1 MAIQLIAVIFF
12 VFSLNS
18 AAFSAEN
25 SSVCEGVNCELKLEP
40 KEQSS
45 NAGYFSVEW
54 NTSSTNQID
63 PEQVLIDSARKS
75 PLYLQLATNE
85 SFSPQLQRLDVT
97 HQDKIHL
104 TGYDDGTYFL
114 RLLDEQQNVLSN
126 VASVTVTHH
135 PLARVWL
142 VFGVGALMFVI
153 LIGYMISR
161 AFRSKETSTED

>member
-12 VFSLNS
+12 VLSLNS

-25 SSVCEGVNCELKLEP
+25 SSACEGVDCELKLEP
-40 KEQSS
+40 VEQSS

-54 NTSSTNQID
+54 NRSNTNQID

-75 PLYLQLATNE
+75 PLYLQLSTSEN
-85 SFSPQLQRLDVT
+85 FSPELQLLDVT
-97 HQDKIHL
+97 YQDKVHL
-104 TGYDDGTYFL
+104 TGYEDGIYFL

-126 VASVTVTHH
+126 VASVTVAHH
-135 PLARVWL
+135 PLERVWF
-142 VFGVGALMFVI
+142 VFGIGALMFVI

-161 AFRSKETSTED
+161 AFQSKETSTEG

>member
-1 MAIQLIAVIFF
+1 MALQLIAVIFF

-18 AAFSAEN
+18 AALSAES

-40 KEQSS
+40 SEQDS

-54 NTSSTNQID
+54 NSSNTNQID
-63 PEQVLIDSARKS
+63 PQRVLIDSADKS
-75 PLYLQLATNE
+75 PLYLQLSTNE
-85 SFSPQLQRLDVT
+85 SFSPQLQLLDVT

-142 VFGVGALMFVI
+142 VFGIGALMFVI

-161 AFRSKETSTED
+161 AFRSKETSTEG

>member
-1 MAIQLIAVIFF
+1 MALQLIAVIFF

-25 SSVCEGVNCELKLEP
+25 SSVCEGVGCELQLEP
-40 KEQSS
+40 SEQDS

-54 NTSSTNQID
+54 NRSNTNQID
-63 PEQVLIDSARKS
+63 PEQVLIDSAGKT
-75 PLYLQLATNE
+75 PLYLQLSTSE
-85 SFSPQLQRLDVT
+85 SFSPELQRLDVT
-97 HQDKIHL
+97 HQDKVHL

-135 PLARVWL
+135 SFARVWL
-142 VFGVGALMFVI
+142 VFGIGAVMFTI